1 MNKTLAI
8 LKNYLFSILL
18 LSYLVPLCGTQYI
31 DDFSQLNKTL
41 VADVCY
47 PESVNAI
54 RDILVRAQ
62 QEGKKISI
70 AGQRHSQGGHA
81 FYPNSLVIDIT
92 HFNKILHLDLDEKVI
107 TVQTGVTWNQ
117 LQEYI
122 NPHNLAIKV
131 MQTANVFTIGG
142 SLSVNAHG
150 RDPHHGPLIETIR
163 GIRIML
169 ASGEVVH
176 ASRTENYELFKLAI
190 GGYGLFGIIIEADIE
205 LTENVVY
212 KKKAHVIAV
221 NQYEKYLKNTIISN
235 NSIGLHYGCVCMAP
249 YAAFEKILIVD
260 WHTLGEKQKIPAHA
274 YNLEKEKFAS
284 IIQKG
289 IALKRSLPF
298 IDTMSRLISWP
309 VIVASEKFPQIT
321 CRNNVMRHPVEAF
334 MHTAKSN
341 TDVLQS
347 YFVPLHHFAD
357 FMCYLKAHTH
367 EGSLRIFYAL
377 TRFIPKSDESFLS
390 YTKQDYIEVV
400 LFVNQ
405 ATDAAGIELAQNW
418 TRNVVDTVLSY
429 GGTYYLPVRLY
440 PSQEQ
445 AEKTY
450 PQLQSFFAQKLIY
463 DPHKLFMNNFYAQYC
478 R

>member
-1 MNKTLAI
+1 MFSLI
-8 LKNYLFSILL
+8 KNCFFLLLFLL
-18 LSYLVPLCGTQYI
+18 LSGIGPLCAAQFI
-31 DDFSQLNKTL
+31 DDFSQLNKTQ
-41 VADVCY
+41 VADIGY
-47 PESVNAI
+47 PDSVDTI
-54 RDILVRAQ
+54 RDILIRAQ
-62 QEGKKISI
+62 REGKKISI

-81 FYPNSLVIDIT
+81 FYPDSLVIDIT
-92 HFNKILHLDLDEKVI
+92 HFNKILHLNLDEKVI

-117 LQEYI
+117 IQEHI
-122 NPHNLAIKV
+122 NPYNLAIKV
-131 MQTANVFTIGG
+131 MQTANIFTVGG

-150 RDPHHGPLIETIR
+150 RDPHHGPLIETVR

-169 ASGEVVH
+169 ASGQVVH

-221 NQYEKYLKNTIISN
+221 NQYEEYLKSTIIGN
-235 NSIGLHYGCVCMAP
+235 NNIGLHYGCVCMAP
-249 YAAFEKILIVD
+249 YAAFEKLLIVD
-260 WHTLGEKQKIPAHA
+260 WHSLDAKEKILTRA
-274 YNLEKEKFAS
+274 YNLEQEKFAS

-289 IALKRSLPF
+289 IALKRSVPF
-298 IDTMSRLISWP
+298 VDTMSRFVSWP
-309 VIVASEKFPQIT
+309 FIVACEKFPQIT
-321 CRNNVMRHPVEAF
+321 CRNNVMRHPVECF

-347 YFVPLHHFAD
+347 YFVPVQNFAD
-357 FMCYLKAHTH
+357 FMRYLKDHAH

-377 TRFIPKSDESFLS
+377 TRFIPKNDESFLS

-400 LFVNQ
+400 LFVNH
-405 ATDAAGIELAQNW
+405 ATDTAGITHAQNW
-418 TRNVVDTVLSY
+418 TRDVVDTVLSY

-445 AEKTY
+445 IEKAY
-450 PQLQSFFAQKLIY
+450 PQLQNFFAQKLVY
-463 DPHKLFMNNFYAQYC
+463 DPTELFLNHFYTQYC